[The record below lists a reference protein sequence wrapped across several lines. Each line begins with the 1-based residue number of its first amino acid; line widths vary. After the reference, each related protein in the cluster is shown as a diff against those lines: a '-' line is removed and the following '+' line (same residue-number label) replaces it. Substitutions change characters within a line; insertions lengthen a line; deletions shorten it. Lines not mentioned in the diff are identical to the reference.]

1 MPVVRK
7 ASNRATITASDSSRK
22 SINVTS
28 TRQPS
33 QLEELG
39 DTNFGTLDETKDGM
53 IVSYDSATDKFI
65 LITADNVLEDSASD
79 DDLPDV
85 FIDQVESEV
94 DLGTIALDDLDGG
107 AFPTS

>member
-7 ASNRATITASDSSRK
+7 ASNRSTITASSGSSTATR
-22 SINVTS
+22 VTS

-53 IVSYDSATDKFI
+53 IVSYDADTDKFI

-85 FIDQVESEV
+85 FIDQVEAEV